1 MATLLYTG
9 TGAESNRSDSI
20 LLKASMTTSTSTTAV
35 TVTISYT
42 IDKTSTSN
50 FTDPGTR
57 YGILVHGA
65 TVNSDGQITSPGTV
79 LATTTL
85 TTIPDKDSSGT
96 ATFTI
101 PKGTTAKTYTGVT
114 FFISNNQSNIS
125 DGNSSST
132 GTYVW
137 TGEKKGSV
145 SAKPDHF
152 AVTSFSVPVAY
163 TSCTAP
169 TTVTANATIVA
180 QGNTVKISWSG
191 ASAGTNNAISKY
203 RVFYRNGS
211 SPTTSTYDG
220 YKDSTS
226 TSVAITMSGTRGN
239 NYYFKVQSIGSV
251 SGYSSGISSAY
262 ATSKVNQLPPAPTV
276 TPNKTTV
283 PSAGGDVTFTL
294 SATDPDSQTTSFYY
308 STSAGGT
315 KTKISSGGSITVSA
329 TTTYYFY
336 SYDGLEYSSS
346 YTSKKITKNVKPTIT
361 SITTAGAGTKYT
373 SDLLTNDSY
382 KNFYTQA
389 KGTLVLDKTASSI
402 TWYGR
407 YATIP
412 SSGSVSSWT
421 TVNLGNNNSLEVTH
435 DLSKNSTFK
444 TLTNIVYQIGAKYS
458 DGIENSDTKW
468 GATNFVIAPNP
479 TINSFINQHGTS
491 NVAYSTN
498 NHFYNKASITATK
511 DSSVTS
517 VTATITNNAT
527 VSTLS
532 DTISNYKANGYFK
545 INISNTAIN
554 TVYTLKIT
562 VNRVIGST
570 SKSFTI
576 TSAGLPY
583 KSGGTTFTSSDITAQ
598 SSAIKPYSASG
609 NFVISLT
616 NFFET
621 LTYSSAQKNYNGNT
635 NPSNCL
641 SFAFVKGEKTLGF
654 TPAYDS
660 TTTASNLKFT
670 YNKNFYKE
678 ELLLGDGNTLGLDL
692 EAENNI
698 DLKITFT
705 DVFGQT
711 YNVTKQNYVKLDFRE
726 PFVNND
732 GFSVDIL
739 RNDNV
744 VTDNIQEGDT
754 VKFKFS
760 WQSYNAQNAKIE
772 SYIHRS
778 STNTT
783 TPSSITSWESYQND
797 SNKIW
802 YINTGEVIPSNL
814 LRTGTNTK
822 DYVVTPLNQSN
833 YVCFKIVTTI
843 NGQTKSY
850 YTDSYRVTQRHTQ
863 IPSVGFSTVNYDA
876 ENKQIT
882 YTHTSYDS
890 GGGDTPGSTTD
901 TSGGIDTLEI
911 GIQYSTDFGSDNSDK
926 KYITANGGASDN
938 FVSLITRDNE
948 TDITSEQ
955 TKTTKYTQ
963 SFTDTNWSYYNIRLV
978 FKTII
983 NSKDKI
989 TYGEEVT
996 IYNLAPTVSYR
1007 KNQLGINIKPES
1019 ANRLDGLTDSEI
1031 IKDTGAIIIQATSGK
1046 ENIYIISADNVLKIK
1061 MTNGSVDGI
1070 SIDGGTW

>member
-1 MATLLYTG
+1 MAEIWSYGSNYISCNYTL
-9 TGAESNRSDSI
+9 SISRSGSTI
-20 LLKASMTTSTSTTAV
+20 TIKASGTIYGNGSSADSSHNLYAHVCYNVSPANTSGTTTYVSSYGTSLGGKLIV
-35 TVTISYT
+35 SKPLN
-42 IDKTSTSN
+42 KTS
-50 FTDPGTR
+50 
-57 YGILVHGA
+57 
-65 TVNSDGQITSPGTV
+65 
-79 LATTTL
+79 
-85 TTIPDKDSSGT
+85 IPESGKSFNVSWT
-96 ATFTI
+96 
-101 PKGTTAKTYTGVT
+101 
-114 FFISNNQSNIS
+114 ISNNNAVTYSNCALFLS
-125 DGNSSST
+125 KSST
-132 GTYVW
+132 DASDKGNTAYAFV
-137 TGEKKGSV
+137 GKKGDLNVNKLRYYTQSL
-145 SAKPDHF
+145 SIGAG
-152 AVTSFSVPVAY
+152 Y

-169 TTVTANATIVA
+169 TTVTASAAIVA

-203 RVFYRNGS
+203 RVFWKNGS
-211 SPTTSTYDG
+211 APTTSSYDN
-220 YKDSTS
+220 YTDVT
-226 TSVAITMSGTRGN
+226 TAYANITMSGTRGN

-251 SGYSSGISSAY
+251 SGYSSGISSAH

-315 KTKISSGGSITVSA
+315 KTKISSGDSITVSA

-346 YTSKKITKNVKPTIT
+346 YTSKKITKNIKPTIT

-435 DLSKNSTFK
+435 DLSKNDTFK
-444 TLTNIVYQIGAKYS
+444 TLTNIVYQIGAKYN

-468 GATNFVIAPNP
+468 GTTNFVIAPNP

-545 INISNTAIN
+545 ININNTAIN

-576 TSAGLPY
+576 TSAGFPY
-583 KSGGTTFTSSDITAQ
+583 KSGGATFTSSDITAQ

-621 LTYSSAQKNYNGNT
+621 LTYSSAKKNYNGNP

-678 ELLLGDGNTLGLDL
+678 ELLGDGNTLGLDL

-711 YNVTKQNYVKLDFRE
+711 YNVTKQNYVKMDFRE
-726 PFVNND
+726 PFVNNN

-783 TPSSITSWESYQND
+783 TPSSITSWESYQNN
-797 SNKIW
+797 SNYIW
-802 YINTGEVIPSNL
+802 YINTGEVVPSDL

-863 IPSVGFSTVNYDA
+863 IPSVGFSKISYNA
-876 ENKQIT
+876 ENEQIT
-882 YTHTSYDS
+882 YAHTSYDS

-901 TSGGIDTLEI
+901 TSGGIQKLEI

-926 KYITANGGASDN
+926 KYITADGEASDN
-938 FVSLITRDNE
+938 FVSLITRNNE
-948 TDITSEQ
+948 TDITAEQ
-955 TKTTKYTQ
+955 TKTTEYTQ

-978 FKTII
+978 FKTTI

-1007 KNQLGINIKPES
+1007 KNQLGVNIKPES
-1019 ANRLDGLTDSEI
+1019 ADRLDELTDSEN
-1031 IKDTGAIIIQATSGK
+1031 IKDTGAIIIQATSDK
-1046 ENIYIISADNVLKIK
+1046 ENIYIVGADNVLKIK

-1070 SIDGGTW
+1070 FIDGGTW